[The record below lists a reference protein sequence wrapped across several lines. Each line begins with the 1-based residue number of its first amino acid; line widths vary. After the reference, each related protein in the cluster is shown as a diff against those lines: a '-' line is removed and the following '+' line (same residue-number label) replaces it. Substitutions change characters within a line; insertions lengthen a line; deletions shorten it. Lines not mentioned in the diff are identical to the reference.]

1 MTKRSQQASYSDDK
15 DSSEVSE
22 PTTSKR
28 VRFTDENSVT
38 NQEVEGDFE
47 FDHGD
52 FLESAKKRRG
62 AVKLEGYAS
71 DETDTS
77 DDDGTERFNRR
88 SGGEGSKGKA
98 TEEDLEDM
106 FAEEDPSS
114 TSKQKVSYSSD
125 KKKIRYLD
133 SDEIVGQDYSSKDMF
148 DDDSG
153 EPVIEAFNMKAELEE
168 GKFDEAGNYIRNK
181 KDPEAFH
188 DNWLQ
193 GISRKDIE
201 KARIAHEKQE
211 KERLLKEAQ
220 EASNDPMD
228 RVSIWK
234 ELLTI
239 MKCGETLLDT
249 FQRLGGGTGAKS
261 KNKRTSRQYSKK
273 PKGKSM
279 EISEPPQ
286 PPEQKE
292 LSAEEIQEQDRKKC
306 IERLTD
312 LSDKMMALGHFDVY
326 SDTWEQIW
334 SNLKKEGAVSDD
346 WNP

>member
-15 DSSEVSE
+15 ESSEVSE
-22 PTTSKR
+22 PTTLKR
-28 VRFTDENSVT
+28 VRFTGESSVT
-38 NQEVEGDFE
+38 DKEVEGEFE
-47 FDHGD
+47 FDHSD

-88 SGGEGSKGKA
+88 TGEGTKGKA
-98 TEEDLEDM
+98 IEEDLEDM
-106 FAEEDPSS
+106 FAEDVPSS
-114 TSKQKVSYSSD
+114 VSKQKVSYSSD
-125 KKKIRYLD
+125 KKKVRYLE

-181 KDPEAFH
+181 KDPDAFH

-193 GISRKDIE
+193 GISCKEIE
-201 KARIAHEKQE
+201 KARIAHEKKE
-211 KERLLKEAQ
+211 KERRLKEAQ
-220 EASNDPMD
+220 EDSKDPID
-228 RVSIWK
+228 RISIWK

-239 MKCGETLLDT
+239 MKPGETLLDT

-273 PKGKSM
+273 PKGRTM
-279 EISEPPQ
+279 EISEPSQ
-286 PPEQKE
+286 PPEPKE
-292 LSAEEIQEQDRKKC
+292 LSAEEIQEQARKKC

-326 SDTWEQIW
+326 SDTWEQI
-334 SNLKKEGAVSDD
+334 S
-346 WNP
+346 